1 MRPDPRLFFLDWLRI
16 LAFGVLVVY
25 HVGMVYVTWD
35 FHVKSPAASRA
46 LEPWMLMSGPWRM
59 SLLFMVSGAATAFM
73 LRRGERIGTLLRQ
86 RTARLLLPL
95 LCGVVLLVP
104 PQPYVE
110 VVQKLGYA
118 GSYWDFLGLYFSG
131 DRGFC
136 PHGQCL
142 ILPTWNHL
150 WFLPYLWAYTLVL
163 LTTVALAP
171 AWLDRAGR
179 AVQRWLSGAGLWIL
193 PVALILAVRLSL
205 FQRFPSTH
213 DLVQD
218 WFNHAIY
225 FPMFLA
231 GVLFAQGEGLWDR
244 LLRARWPALLVA
256 ILFWGLLAWGRPAGP
271 LVHGVVA
278 IFQWSA
284 LIAAFGFARQWLE
297 RDHPW
302 RATLT
307 EAVFP
312 VYLVHQTIIVVAGP
326 VLFRESWPPVVEGVI
341 LVGLTFVLSLAGY
354 LAARRS
360 GPLRVWFGLPGR
372 PRAPRL
378 PTTPSE

>member
-136 PHGQCL
+136 P
-142 ILPTWNHL
+142 TAN
-150 WFLPYLWAYTLVL
+150 A
-163 LTTVALAP
+163 
-171 AWLDRAGR
+171 
-179 AVQRWLSGAGLWIL
+179 
-193 PVALILAVRLSL
+193 
-205 FQRFPSTH
+205 
-213 DLVQD
+213 
-218 WFNHAIY
+218 
-225 FPMFLA
+225 
-231 GVLFAQGEGLWDR
+231 
-244 LLRARWPALLVA
+244 
-256 ILFWGLLAWGRPAGP
+256 
-271 LVHGVVA
+271 
-278 IFQWSA
+278 
-284 LIAAFGFARQWLE
+284 
-297 RDHPW
+297 
-302 RATLT
+302 
-307 EAVFP
+307 
-312 VYLVHQTIIVVAGP
+312 
-326 VLFRESWPPVVEGVI
+326 
-341 LVGLTFVLSLAGY
+341 
-354 LAARRS
+354 
-360 GPLRVWFGLPGR
+360 
-372 PRAPRL
+372 
-378 PTTPSE
+378 